1 VVIFSQKGAIIAHM
15 SSGEF
20 VSQCTADSLARAAQ
34 LLKDGGLVALPTET
48 VYGLG
53 ADATNSSAVARIYKV
68 KGRPADHPLI
78 VHIYSMQSL
87 GDWAD
92 EIPSYAISLARDF
105 WPGPMTLVLKRSI
118 LAEDFVTGG
127 QPTVGLR
134 VPDHAVALALLSAF
148 EKIGGQGIA
157 APSANRFGHVSPTT
171 AQAVQEELGEYLES
185 RDQILDGGP
194 STVGVESTI
203 IDCTTEAPRILRPGA
218 ITIQMV
224 EKSTGL
230 KVSTVETDIRVSG
243 SLENHYSPQASVFL
257 NRRPNSGEGFIAL
270 AEIQTPEMVIRLAS
284 PKNIEEFARVMYSAL
299 RDADAKGLNSVV
311 VAEPVGD
318 GLALAIRDRLMR
330 ASKGR

>member
-1 VVIFSQKGAIIAHM
+1 M

-53 ADATNSSAVARIYKV
+53 ADATNASAVARIYKV

-78 VHIYSMQSL
+78 VHIHSMQSL

-148 EKIGGQGIA
+148 GKIGGQGIA

-185 RDQILDGGP
+185 KDQILDGGS

-203 IDCTTEAPRILRPGA
+203 IDCTTQAPRILRPGA

-224 EKSTGL
+224 EESTGL

-257 NRRPNSGEGFIAL
+257 NRTPNSGEGFIAL
-270 AEIQTPEMVIRLAS
+270 EDIQTPESVIRLAS
-284 PKNIEEFARVMYSAL
+284 PKSVEEFARVIYSAL

-311 VAEPVGD
+311 VAEPAGD